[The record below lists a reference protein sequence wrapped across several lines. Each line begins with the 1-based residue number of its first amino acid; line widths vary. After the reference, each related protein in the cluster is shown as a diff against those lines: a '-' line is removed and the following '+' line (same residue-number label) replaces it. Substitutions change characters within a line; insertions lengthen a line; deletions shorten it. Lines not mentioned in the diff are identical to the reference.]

1 MPSRKYYDYWRSCPV
16 DLDRDGCD
24 LADWDKLFEEA
35 SFAKHRKGF
44 PVFLPPRDLGPSD
57 EYREAN
63 PYSTNKALEAGF
75 NKSRIEAT
83 VAMVTEAIAS
93 VKGAPRILDLG
104 CGQGHITCRIRQASP
119 GSEISA
125 LDSSISAIEYASD
138 HFPGIDFAVGDAHEA
153 PYAGHYFDI
162 VVCNNLLEHVPA
174 PVILLNRIAEIIK
187 PSGFLILST
196 PNRYRICNLLRAI
209 KGEPVGFMSRNH
221 ITEYTAGQVIEQL
234 NHAGF
239 KVTRCFG
246 SPVRETALKDRIYK
260 TLFSRLISLAGS
272 QRHLETT
279 SFFMARQAA
288 QEPED

>member
-1 MPSRKYYDYWRSCPV
+1 MPSLKYYDYWRSCPV

-44 PVFLPPRDLGPSD
+44 PVFLQPRDLEPSD
-57 EYREAN
+57 EYRANN
-63 PYSTNKALEAGF
+63 PYDTDKTLESGF
-75 NKSRIEAT
+75 NRSRIEAT
-83 VAMVTEAIAS
+83 VAMVAEAIAAVNGS
-93 VKGAPRILDLG
+93 PRILDLG
-104 CGQGHITCRIRQASP
+104 CGQAHITYRIRQAFP
-119 GSEISA
+119 DSEVSA

-153 PYAGHYFDI
+153 PYSGHYFDI

-174 PVILLNRIAEIIK
+174 PIILLNRIAEIIK
-187 PSGFLILST
+187 PSGFLVLST

-209 KGEPVGFMSRNH
+209 RGKPVRLMSRNH
-221 ITEYTAGQVIEQL
+221 VTEYTTGQVIEQL

-246 SPVRETALKDRIYK
+246 SPAGETALKDSIYK
-260 TLFSRLISLAGS
+260 ALFSSLISLAGS

-279 SFFMARQAA
+279 SFYVARHAA
-288 QEPED
+288 HEQDG